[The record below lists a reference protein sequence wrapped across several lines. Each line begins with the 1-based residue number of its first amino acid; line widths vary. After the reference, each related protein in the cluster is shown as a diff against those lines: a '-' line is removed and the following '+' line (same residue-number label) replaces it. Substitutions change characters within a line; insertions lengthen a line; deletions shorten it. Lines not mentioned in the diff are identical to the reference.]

1 MTFRSGSGLE
11 NLRPLARNEAMHLT
25 GPGGLMPHGGIGG
38 EDAEKGRARRR
49 TGIPGLKNT
58 WSGHGGDEEK
68 EKEKERER
76 ETSSEEKRDA

>member
-25 GPGGLMPHGGIGG
+25 GPGGLMPHGG

-49 TGIPGLKNT
+49 PGIPGLKNT
-58 WSGHGGDEEK
+58 WSGHGGDEER
-68 EKEKERER
+68 ERERER

>member
-1 MTFRSGSGLE
+1 
-11 NLRPLARNEAMHLT
+11 MHLT

-49 TGIPGLKNT
+49 PGIPGLKNT

>member
-1 MTFRSGSGLE
+1 
-11 NLRPLARNEAMHLT
+11 
-25 GPGGLMPHGGIGG
+25 MPHGGIGG